1 MIYINSKDFNIASDN
16 KIAMRLILYTG
27 KGGTGKTV
35 TSCATALRCSELG
48 YKTLLLSAD
57 PAHTLADALEHK
69 IGNELASINDNLD
82 VLQIDPV
89 YEMSKQYEQLLAY
102 IASLFSSKGI
112 DETLAYEIAML
123 PGMTQLFAM
132 LKVEEIERDKSY
144 DVIILDMMPSGEA
157 LRYLYFPKLVG
168 SLNRRLMGLTGLISG
183 FARLFE
189 PIAKIPAP
197 SSNVLRLELELV
209 DKLERLAKIFQDQDV
224 TSIRLLANPD
234 TFSIENAKRTLMSAN
249 LYGINVDLAI
259 INKMMPKVDD
269 EYFSRWAEYQEL
281 RFKEAEENF
290 YPLPIKRLRLFES
303 ELKGID
309 MLKQYAKELFND
321 EDPAK
326 IYYKG
331 DMFKF
336 ESYDGVLK
344 MKVKVPFTS
353 KDDLDIERIGD
364 QLTIKV
370 KSSIGEMV
378 NIIPLPAATMS
389 MRLVKARLE
398 NDELNIIFEKR

>member
-1 MIYINSKDFNIASDN
+1 
-16 KIAMRLILYTG
+16 MRLILYTG

-35 TSCATALRCSELG
+35 TSCATALKCSELG
-48 YKTLLLSAD
+48 YKTLLLSVD
-57 PAHTLADALEHK
+57 PAHTLSDALEHQV
-69 IGNELASINDNLD
+69 GNELTRITNKLD

-89 YEMSKQYEQLLAY
+89 LEMSKHYKQLLEY
-102 IASLFSSKGI
+102 MASVFSSKGL
-112 DETLAYEIAML
+112 DETLAYEVAML

-168 SLNRRLMGLTGLISG
+168 SLSKRIMGLTSLISG
-183 FARLFE
+183 VARLFE

-197 SSNVLRLELELV
+197 SSGVLKLEMELI
-209 DKLERLAKIFQDQDV
+209 DKLERLAKIFQDQEV

-259 INKMMPKVDD
+259 INKIMPKADD
-269 EYFSRWAEYQEL
+269 EYFMKWAEYQEL
-281 RFKEAEENF
+281 KFKEAEANF

-303 ELKGID
+303 ELKGMD
-309 MLKQYAKELFND
+309 MLKRYAEELFKD

-326 IYYKG
+326 VFYKG
-331 DMFKF
+331 GMYRF
-336 ESYDGVLK
+336 ETYNGTLN
-344 MKVKVPFTS
+344 MKVRVPFTS
-353 KDDLDIERIGD
+353 KDDLEIERIGD

-370 KSSIGEMV
+370 KSEIGKMV
-378 NIIPLPAATMS
+378 NIIPLPAATMGMKLS
-389 MRLVKARLE
+389 KAKLE
-398 NDELNIIFEKR
+398 DNELNIIFEKQ